1 MVWTAPYGIDCAR
14 MRLSRSHTREPSV
27 SEIIRIGMDTSKYIF
42 VLHGVDAEE
51 RTVLR
56 KRLSRKGMLEFFAKL
71 PPPVGGVG
79 GLWGFALLGARAGK
93 AGPRG
98 ETDCAAVGEAV
109 CRAQQERRPRCRG
122 SVRGG
127 EPAREA

>member
-27 SEIIRIGMDTSKYIF
+27 SEIIRMGYVEVYFRPAWRRRRGTDRAAQAAEPEGDA
-42 VLHGVDAEE
+42 GVFCQVAADACGD
-51 RTVLR
+51 R
-56 KRLSRKGMLEFFAKL
+56 
-71 PPPVGGVG
+71 

-109 CRAQQERRPRCRG
+109 CRAQPERRPRCPG
-122 SVRGG
+122 AVPGG
-127 EPAREA
+127 GPAT